1 MQNLTT
7 GGNGQSAHKG
17 TRCILFL
24 TIACGSIIIS
34 IKFSIKKESTSLQL
48 PLGPSWFGQQFCS
61 PCLSRSC
68 SPTAVIGLLHFSTAY
83 GPAQPCGLNHCQPS
97 SPLLHCAWKQ
107 KQLHPLKFLLAF
119 APSKLP
125 LIHKLLS
132 PALHVAKPVPAL
144 KVKSPL
150 NLIATQGI
158 MSLSTCGQRSPPH
171 CTSEPGPRSR
181 VW

>member
-17 TRCILFL
+17 TRCVLFL

-48 PLGPSWFGQQFCS
+48 PLGPSWFSQQFCS
-61 PCLSRSC
+61 PCLSRSH
-68 SPTAVIGLLHFSTAY
+68 SPTAVIGLLQFSTAY

-97 SPLLHCAWKQ
+97 SPLFLCAWKQ
-107 KQLHPLKFLLAF
+107 KKPHPLKSLLAS
-119 APSKLP
+119 APSKMP

-132 PALHVAKPVPAL
+132 PAHHVAQPVPAL
-144 KVKSPL
+144 KVKSSL
-150 NLIATQGI
+150 NLKATQGI
-158 MSLSTCGQRSPPH
+158 MSLSTCGQRSLPH
-171 CTSEPGPRSR
+171 CTSEPGG
-181 VW
+181 